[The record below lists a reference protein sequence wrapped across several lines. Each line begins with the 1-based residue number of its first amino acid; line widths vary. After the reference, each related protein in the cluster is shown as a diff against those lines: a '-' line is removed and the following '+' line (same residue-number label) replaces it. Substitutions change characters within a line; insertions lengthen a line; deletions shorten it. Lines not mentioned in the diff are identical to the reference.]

1 MAGTIFGIPF
11 DDEIFMNMWNEE
23 PDPELLAMLNSGAVV
38 DDAIDVYK
46 RQGYNFEQFYFLD
59 WRQEIVARADFTAVS
74 RSRNIRP
81 IH

>member
-1 MAGTIFGIPF
+1 M
-11 DDEIFMNMWNEE
+11 
-23 PDPELLAMLNSGAVV
+23 PDKAFRINDNVKG
-38 DDAIDVYK
+38 
-46 RQGYNFEQFYFLD
+46 GYNFEQFYFLD